1 MYKTILFVL
10 FLVGLVFVV
19 ISVTK
24 HRNQCKTKVVYKY
37 LPQTQMDTQDYE
49 SDIFHSM
56 FKETNPW
63 IKSIDNMGIKKKE
76 DINKFFI
83 SQYQ

>member
-1 MYKTILFVL
+1 MYKTILWGL

-24 HRNQCKTKVVYKY
+24 HRNQCKTKVVYQY

-63 IKSIDNMGIKKKE
+63 IKSIDNMGITKKE
-76 DINKFFI
+76 EINKFFI